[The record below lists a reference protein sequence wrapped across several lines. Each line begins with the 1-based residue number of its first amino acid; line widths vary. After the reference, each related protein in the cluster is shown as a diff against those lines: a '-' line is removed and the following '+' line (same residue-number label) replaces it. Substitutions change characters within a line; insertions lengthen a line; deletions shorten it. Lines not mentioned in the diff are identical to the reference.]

1 MIMKRFAILAAVV
14 ALIGCT
20 QNDKELDNITNIPLK
35 SQTEFYASMP
45 ECDTRTHVEDNK
57 HLRWN
62 AGDEITVFAGN
73 SYNSHWQFAGED
85 GANSGK
91 FNEVDESGFVT
102 GTPLDLTANYAIY
115 PYDENITISEAG
127 VVSLT

>member
-1 MIMKRFAILAAVV
+1 MKKFAILVAVV

-20 QNDKELDNITNIPLK
+20 QNDKELDNITNNPSK

-45 ECDTRTHVEDNK
+45 ECDTRTYVEDNK
-57 HLRWN
+57 YLRWN

-102 GTPLDLTANYAIY
+102 GTVIPVDGGFSAY
-115 PYDENITISEAG
+115 SG
-127 VVSLT
+127 V